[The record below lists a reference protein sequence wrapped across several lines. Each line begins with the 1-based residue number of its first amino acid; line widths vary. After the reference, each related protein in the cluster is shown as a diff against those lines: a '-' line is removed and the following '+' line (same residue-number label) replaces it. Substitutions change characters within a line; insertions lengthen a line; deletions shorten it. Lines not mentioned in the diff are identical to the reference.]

1 MINIFPLFIS
11 FLVVSVINM
20 VRYFSALR
28 ALLQQMQT
36 SDPQLYQSVDGAGF
50 FTARGQ
56 PARQVLLVRYLF
68 KKGYR
73 DHQDEAFVRHCV
85 RTRHQ
90 FILTSFL
97 CVLTLISLL
106 ALLIR

>member
-1 MINIFPLFIS
+1 MNIFPLFIS

-28 ALLQQMQT
+28 ALLKQMQT
-36 SDPQLYQSVDGAGF
+36 SDPALYQSVDGAGF

-73 DHQDEAFVRHCV
+73 DHNDEAFVRHCV
-85 RTRHQ
+85 RVRHQ
-90 FILTSFL
+90 FILTSSL
-97 CVLTLISLL
+97 CILMLLSLL
-106 ALLIR
+106 VLIFSH

>member
-1 MINIFPLFIS
+1 MNIFPLFIS

-28 ALLQQMQT
+28 ALLKQMQT
-36 SDPQLYQSVDGAGF
+36 SYPALYQSVDGAGF

-73 DHQDEAFVRHCV
+73 DHNDEAFVRHCV
-85 RTRHQ
+85 RVRHQ
-90 FILTSFL
+90 FILTSSL
-97 CVLTLISLL
+97 CILMLLSLL
-106 ALLIR
+106 VLIFSH